1 MQSRI
6 EPVSNL
12 LHGIIESTRLNQTPA
27 ELRNRVTQLEERNA
41 ALEMASN
48 TASFQQ
54 IEQQRILEG
63 LQAQLQKEKEKQMI
77 WHCTNRS
84 QSSYNERWM
93 TCSCSWTNNNK
104 QQPFPLSCSYKKAFD
119 IRQEAC
125 LWKSMDQ
132 SVEMSY
138 NHHLHPTL
146 SCISLTNYIES
157 MYNCPLMYPDPKI
170 PVPDQNKTVG

>member
-1 MQSRI
+1 MQSLI

-63 LQAQLQKEKEKQMI
+63 LQAQLQKEKEK
-77 WHCTNRS
+77 TND
-84 QSSYNERWM
+84 
-93 TCSCSWTNNNK
+93 
-104 QQPFPLSCSYKKAFD
+104 LA
-119 IRQEAC
+119 
-125 LWKSMDQ
+125 
-132 SVEMSY
+132 
-138 NHHLHPTL
+138 LHK
-146 SCISLTNYIES
+146 SLTVVLQRKVDDLQLQLDQQQQATAVSAVMFSQADLDEALSGVPGCSNAQSFIDEVDRS
-157 MYNCPLMYPDPKI
+157 DLRQQTQNWQLTVAFFFRLLFFKSKPKI
-170 PVPDQNKTVG
+170 NLAN